1 ARHGRVEV
9 LANKYD
15 EPISAS
21 VVHFSEKGA
30 VLVGNQ
36 AKALAIHDPE
46 YTVTAAKRLM
56 GRYFFSEEV
65 KKAKA
70 VCSYKIVEGPNH
82 SVRVKVRE
90 QALAV
95 PEISALVLREMK
107 EIAELRL
114 GAPVTQAVIT
124 VPAYFNDNQRQA
136 TRDAGRIAGL
146 EVLRLLN

>member
-1 ARHGRVEV
+1 MAASVALAPCSGKTRRCPIRPTVGFPGRGPAGLTDSFRAERLSMPTAIGIDLGTSNSFVAVARRGRVEV

-21 VVHFSEKGA
+21 VVHFDEKNQ

-46 YTVTAAKRLM
+46 FTVTAAKRLM

-70 VCSYKIVEGPNH
+70 VCSYKIVEGPN
-82 SVRVKVRE
+82 
-90 QALAV
+90 
-95 PEISALVLREMK
+95 
-107 EIAELRL
+107 
-114 GAPVTQAVIT
+114 
-124 VPAYFNDNQRQA
+124 
-136 TRDAGRIAGL
+136 
-146 EVLRLLN
+146 